1 VQAHQNTKALSWLKV
16 TNYQVACLGL
26 PEEVPAPTG
35 GDETED
41 CGEGLPGLP
50 K

>member
-1 VQAHQNTKALSWLKV
+1 LYGTTA
-16 TNYQVACLGL
+16 